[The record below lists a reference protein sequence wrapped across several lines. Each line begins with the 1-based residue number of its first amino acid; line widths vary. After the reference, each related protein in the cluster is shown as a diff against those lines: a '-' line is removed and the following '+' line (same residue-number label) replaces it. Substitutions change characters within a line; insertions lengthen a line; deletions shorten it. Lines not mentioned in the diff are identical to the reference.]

1 MRIFMAA
8 IQQAVIR
15 WPRIIAIYE
24 NKEGGIV
31 EKTKGYVLKK
41 LEDEYVLLPT
51 GELAEQVNEV
61 VSLSETARFIYLHA
75 DQADSVEALAELV
88 SQEYGVP
95 KEEVLEDV
103 QMVVK
108 TLCARGALC
117 QGSLKNHSDHQ

>member
-1 MRIFMAA
+1 MHTFMAA
-8 IQQAVIR
+8 IQQAIIR
-15 WPRIIAIYE
+15 WLRIVVIYE
-24 NKEGGIV
+24 NKEGDIV

-61 VSLSETARFIYLHA
+61 VSLSETAGFIYLHA
-75 DQADSVEALAELV
+75 DQADSVEALAALV

-103 QMVVK
+103 QMVAK
-108 TLCARGALC
+108 TLCARGVLC
-117 QGSLKNHSDHQ
+117 

>member
-1 MRIFMAA
+1 MCTFIAS

-15 WPRIIAIYE
+15 WLRIVIYE

-31 EKTKGYVLKK
+31 EKTKGYVIKK

-61 VSLSETARFIYLHA
+61 VSLSETAGFIYLHA

-88 SQEYGVP
+88 SQEYVVP
-95 KEEVLEDV
+95 KKEVLEDV

-108 TLCARGALC
+108 TLCARGVLY